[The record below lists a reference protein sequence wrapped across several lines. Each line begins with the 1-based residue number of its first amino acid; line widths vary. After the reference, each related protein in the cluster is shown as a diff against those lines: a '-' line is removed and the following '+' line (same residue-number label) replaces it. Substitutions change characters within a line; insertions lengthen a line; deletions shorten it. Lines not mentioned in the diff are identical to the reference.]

1 MNHRVGR
8 LVFAF
13 GVGVVIAFLA
23 FKWITNPAPRVERQ
37 QEEAAV
43 MSARLR
49 LEQTLSL
56 ENLEI
61 VDPLAPDRQV
71 GKAYVYR
78 EGNGWEVSGFYRR
91 TDGDRWHPF
100 LMSLDETHAVIK
112 LKVRDSALAEMAQT
126 DPQLEVVQ

>member
-1 MNHRVGR
+1 
-8 LVFAF
+8 
-13 GVGVVIAFLA
+13 
-23 FKWITNPAPRVERQ
+23 
-37 QEEAAV
+37 

-78 EGNGWEVSGFYRR
+78 EGDGWEVSGFYRR
-91 TDGDRWHPF
+91 ADSDRWHPF

-112 LKVRDSALAEMAQT
+112 LRVRDSTLAERART